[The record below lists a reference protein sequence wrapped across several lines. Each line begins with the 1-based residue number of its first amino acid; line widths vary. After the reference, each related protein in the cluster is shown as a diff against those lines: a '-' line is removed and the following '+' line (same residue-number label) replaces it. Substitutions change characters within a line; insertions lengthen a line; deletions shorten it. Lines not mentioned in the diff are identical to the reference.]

1 MNSPGERHG
10 ARLLIGLIGSGIGRS
25 LTPAMHEEEA
35 RHHGL
40 TVYDQLIDL
49 EREHLGVE
57 VLPSLLRAMRTI
69 GFAGFNV
76 TYPCK
81 QAILPLLDDLS
92 EDARAIGAVNTVVVR
107 DGRSIGYNT
116 DASGWTWAF
125 LRSLAAADTSNVV
138 LLGAGGAGAAIAHA
152 LMRLGAK
159 VLTIVDTEQTRA
171 AALADRLNR
180 IYGSRAR
187 CVTDLPAALQDA
199 RGLVNA
205 TPTGMNHSP
214 GLPLPASL
222 LRSELWVSE
231 IVYFPLQTELLKA
244 ARAAGCAVLDGGGMA
259 VGQAVDAFRLFTG
272 READATRVESHFR
285 RLVAATER
293 H

>member
-1 MNSPGERHG
+1 MSSLGERHG
-10 ARLLIGLIGSGIGRS
+10 AKLLIGLIGSGIGRS

-49 EREHLGVE
+49 EREQLGVE

-76 TYPCK
+76 THPCK

-107 DGRSIGYNT
+107 DGRLIGYNT
-116 DASGWTWAF
+116 DTSGWAWAF
-125 LRSLAAADTSNVV
+125 LRSLPGADLSNVV

-152 LMRLGAK
+152 LMRHGAK
-159 VLTIVDTEQTRA
+159 LVTIFDTEQTRA
-171 AALADRLNR
+171 EALVDRLNQ
-180 IYGSRAR
+180 IYGCRAR
-187 CVTDLPAALQDA
+187 SLTDLPAALQAA
-199 RGLVNA
+199 RGLVHA
-205 TPTGMNHSP
+205 TPTGMDHSP
-214 GLPLPASL
+214 GLPLPTAL
-222 LRSELWVSE
+222 LRPELWVSE

-244 ARAAGCAVLDGGGMA
+244 ARAAGCTVLDGGGMA

-285 RLVAATER
+285 RLVS
-293 H
+293 

>member
-1 MNSPGERHG
+1 MSSLGERQG

-49 EREHLGVE
+49 KREPLGVE

-76 TYPCK
+76 THPCK
-81 QAILPLLDDLS
+81 QAILPLLAEVS

-107 DGRSIGYNT
+107 DGRLIGYNT
-116 DASGWTWAF
+116 DTSGWAWAF
-125 LRSLAAADTSNVV
+125 RRSLPAADLSNVV

-159 VLTIVDTEQTRA
+159 LLTIFDTEQTRA
-171 AALADRLNR
+171 AALVDRLNR
-180 IYGSRAR
+180 LYGRRAR
-187 CVTDLPAALQDA
+187 CVTDLPAALQAA
-199 RGLVNA
+199 RGLVHA
-205 TPTGMNHSP
+205 TPTGTDHSP
-214 GLPLPASL
+214 GLPLPAAL
-222 LRSELWVSE
+222 LRPELWVSE
-231 IVYFPLQTELLKA
+231 IVYFPLQTELLQA
-244 ARAAGCAVLDGGGMA
+244 ALAAGCVVLDGGGMA

-285 RLVAATER
+285 RLVG
-293 H
+293 